1 MSCAPRGG
9 GSCAPRGGGS
19 CAPEAAPRGVGCCPA
34 RWNLRRRRA
43 LRRKLLRAG
52 RHAALWMQCRPGK
65 PEGAPRGGS
74 WKLRRL
80 CVLFSPARYDRAA
93 LVGTSPCLANAL
105 PKPTGVAGPASDW
118 GLAEKQAPMRMRL
131 TAPMRT
137 PAKTKTKRT
146 RHAHAELAAA
156 EPVLRNSPEAPPIMA
171 ANLDSANQTRNE
183 SQQARSS
190 RRKQHQM
197 SIKTGSNEA

>member
-1 MSCAPRGG
+1 
-9 GSCAPRGGGS
+9 
-19 CAPEAAPRGVGCCPA
+19 
-34 RWNLRRRRA
+34 
-43 LRRKLLRAG
+43 
-52 RHAALWMQCRPGK
+52 
-65 PEGAPRGGS
+65 
-74 WKLRRL
+74 
-80 CVLFSPARYDRAA
+80 LFGQRTAKI
-93 LVGTSPCLANAL
+93 V
-105 PKPTGVAGPASDW
+105 PKGVAGPASDW

-190 RRKQHQM
+190 RRKQHRM
-197 SIKTGSNEA
+197 SIKTGSNEECETS